1 METQRNR
8 QKIGN
13 KNVSNEKLE
22 LLKSG
27 KVFSFPNSFFFFFLV
42 SKFLLI
48 VPPPDVR
55 LADVSMFMDE
65 MVEQTVYPCKYTYI
79 AST

>member
-1 METQRNR
+1 MLRNR

-22 LLKSG
+22 LL
-27 KVFSFPNSFFFFFLV
+27 FFFLV
-42 SKFLLI
+42 SKFLLT

-79 AST
+79 ART

>member
-13 KNVSNEKLE
+13 KNVSKEKLE

-27 KVFSFPNSFFFFFLV
+27 KVFSFPNSFFFFSQISF
-42 SKFLLI
+42 
-48 VPPPDVR
+48 DR